1 MARKQRFAAFDE
13 AAKRGPYDEYPMLPA
28 GIDPQIHLSRNDRP
42 QPFFLICEHD
52 TVLINMSGQGR
63 VEFPDGP
70 VRYHPVVPGDFVYV
84 PSGTPH
90 RIIPDGE
97 CVQLRYK
104 ADHPG
109 LEAVAWFCEE
119 CDAEV
124 AREVFD
130 TAQEISQDGYL
141 RACRAFN
148 AAAERRKCAAC
159 GHTHD
164 EIDLAP
170 YRWEAVAA
178 EVRADIAKAAAKAG

>member
-1 MARKQRFAAFDE
+1 MARKQRFATFDE

-42 QPFFLICEHD
+42 QPFFLICQHD
-52 TVLINMSGQGR
+52 TVLVNMSGEGK

-70 VRYHPVVPGDFVYV
+70 VRYHPLVPGDFVYV

-104 ADHPG
+104 PEHPG
-109 LEAVAWFCEE
+109 LEAVAWY
-119 CDAEV
+119 CDGCGAEL
-124 AREVFD
+124 AREVWD
-130 TAQEISQDGYL
+130 TALEVSQEGYL
-141 RACRAFN
+141 RACRDFN
-148 AAAERRKCAAC
+148 ATADRRKCAEC

-178 EVRADIAKAAAKAG
+178 EVKDDIAKAG